1 MLVLTRKPGEELSI
15 GNDIV
20 VRIIDVRGDKVS
32 VGIVAPRSYHVLRS
46 ELTLVQ
52 GAVPE
57 VECSPPLE

>member
-1 MLVLTRKPGEELSI
+1 MLVLTRKPGEEISI

-57 VECSPPLE
+57 SDGSSPLE